1 MYCIIDKSLEKFT
14 YIYRARSEF
23 NVLLPSIHLAQNECY
38 VWMTVQNTLYVY
50 IANNWKNFKLTTTIR
65 ERE

>member
-50 IANNWKNFKLTTTIR
+50 IANN
-65 ERE
+65 